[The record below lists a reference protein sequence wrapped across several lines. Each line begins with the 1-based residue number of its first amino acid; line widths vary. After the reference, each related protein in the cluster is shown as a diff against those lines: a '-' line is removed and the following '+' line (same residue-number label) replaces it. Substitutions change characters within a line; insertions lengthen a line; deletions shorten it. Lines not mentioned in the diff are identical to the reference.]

1 MGERV
6 VENIKKFYAIALHVY
21 LARVIVILTVVAL
34 MGVEA
39 ISMAYIWLTI
49 MIFLFISGIDSL
61 ILNSK

>member
-1 MGERV
+1 M
-6 VENIKKFYAIALHVY
+6 
-21 LARVIVILTVVAL
+21 ARVIVILTVVAL

>member
-21 LARVIVILTVVAL
+21 LATVIVILTVVAL